1 MPRPEWTILS
11 ILEWTRGYFRKHDIE
26 NPRLDAE
33 ILLAHSLGLQRI
45 DLYLRYDQPLDAD
58 ELAAYRQVV
67 KRRAAREPVAYILGR
82 KEFWG
87 LDLAVSPQVLTP
99 RPDTERLVASALA
112 FLESMADQKVLRV
125 LDLGTGT
132 GCIALALAHS
142 FPPAQVIA
150 TDISP
155 PALVVAR
162 GNIARHGLEDRIHLV
177 AGPGLEMFARACA
190 RFDLIVS
197 NPPYIPTAEIERL
210 EPEVRD
216 YEPRGA
222 LDGGSDG
229 LAAYRR
235 IIPAAVGLLRTG
247 GQLMVEIGW
256 NQREAVTQL
265 AGQTGHY
272 RGIQCDADY
281 GGHDRVI
288 RMGRR

>member
-58 ELAAYRQVV
+58 ELAAYRQIV

-210 EPEVRD
+210 EPEVRN

-265 AGQTGHY
+265 ARQAGHY
-272 RGIQCDADY
+272 RDIQCDADY